1 MCTITL
7 RSSSFSAKSTISK
20 GNKSALFYNKKN
32 SPSVY
37 FQLPLIVPNAPIK
50 INFEVTAVV
59 DPDDGLQ
66 PSDLTPETASVR
78 VMILKSTQVNIFA
91 PFISL
96 NKFQYLVI
104 TIYNV
109 CFRLSQF
116 WLQQF
121 RCQPRRYFNK
131 IFIKSHFVYLIR
143 CMKFK

>member
-32 SPSVY
+32 LPNVY

-78 VMILKSTQVNIFA
+78 VMILKSTQVNNFA
-91 PFISL
+91 RFMNL
-96 NKFQYLVI
+96 NKFN
-104 TIYNV
+104 IYNV